1 MVYEILHNPTFD
13 LKSSLDALNNLKNLY
28 LITKLSY
35 EHIQN
40 YLSETR
46 KLTLKKHFPAYFG
59 VILNIYIYEN
69 NFVLYQRF
77 QIKL

>member
-1 MVYEILHNPTFD
+1 MVYEIRHNPTFD

-28 LITKLSY
+28 LITKLSH

-46 KLTLKKHFPAYFG
+46 EIAAKAD
-59 VILNIYIYEN
+59 
-69 NFVLYQRF
+69 
-77 QIKL
+77 IKEAVPSLLRSDIIKYK